1 MRESNDSDLLRKID
15 SSEDGASALNLS
27 LREMPDGETTSTTSV
42 EVNLEAFANISIA
55 LHTLNNTIIGAIDN
69 GLHEHLRDYVR
80 TNVSHRAI
88 SCMCVDFLCL
98 NTAATDIV
106 GVRQIDKGS
115 GGWRRGFSP
124 IMTGCRC
131 LQRDQ
136 AIETAVLAYYWTVTF
151 IVNLLMHDLSPLQY
165 QSRPAVWSFSLLLHV
180 LLAIPSAS

>member
-42 EVNLEAFANISIA
+42 EVNLEAFTNISIA
-55 LHTLNNTIIGAIDN
+55 LYTLNNTIIGAIDS
-69 GLHEHLRDYVR
+69 GFHEHVRDYVR

-136 AIETAVLAYYWTVTF
+136 AIETAVLAYYWTLTF
-151 IVNLLMHDLSPLQY
+151 IHDLSPLQY
-165 QSRPAVWSFSLLLHV
+165 QSCSFSLLLHV

>member
-42 EVNLEAFANISIA
+42 EVNLEAFTNISIA
-55 LHTLNNTIIGAIDN
+55 LYTLNNTIIGAIDS
-69 GLHEHLRDYVR
+69 GFHEHVRDYVR

-106 GVRQIDKGS
+106 GVRQIDKLTRVVVGGGVGS
-115 GGWRRGFSP
+115 
-124 IMTGCRC
+124 
-131 LQRDQ
+131 LQ
-136 AIETAVLAYYWTVTF
+136 L
-151 IVNLLMHDLSPLQY
+151 
-165 QSRPAVWSFSLLLHV
+165 
-180 LLAIPSAS
+180 